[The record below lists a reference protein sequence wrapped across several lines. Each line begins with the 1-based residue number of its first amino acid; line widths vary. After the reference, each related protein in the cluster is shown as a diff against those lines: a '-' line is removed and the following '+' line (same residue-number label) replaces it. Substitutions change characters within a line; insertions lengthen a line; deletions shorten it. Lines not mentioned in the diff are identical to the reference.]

1 MLKNPR
7 TICSCRT
14 EYLGKGIDEAGRQ
27 LMTTR
32 SENTRAQERDAKELW
47 MSRTVE
53 EEESN
58 LLTIGTGDAEIG

>member
-7 TICSCRT
+7 TIRSCRT
-14 EYLGKGIDEAGRQ
+14 VYQGKGIDEAGRQ

-32 SENTRAQERDAKELW
+32 SENTRAQERNAKEIR

-58 LLTIGTGDAEIG
+58 LLTIGTGDTEIG